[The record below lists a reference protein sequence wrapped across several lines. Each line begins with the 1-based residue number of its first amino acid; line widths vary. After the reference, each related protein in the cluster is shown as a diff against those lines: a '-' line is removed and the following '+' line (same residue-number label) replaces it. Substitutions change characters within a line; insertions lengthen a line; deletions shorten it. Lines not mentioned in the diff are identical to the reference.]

1 MLNIANKLT
10 LARVIMIPLF
20 IAFALVGGFW
30 WDIAALATFIIASLT
45 DLLDGK
51 IARKYNMVTDF
62 GKFMDPLAD
71 KLLVTA
77 ALCVLVH
84 KAEISVWFLFIITLR
99 EFVVTGLRLV
109 AAGGGTVIA
118 ASVWGKVK
126 TTLQLIV
133 ISIALAPIGFV
144 HAPILL
150 SKSFVYWGMWAVA
163 IVTVVSGL
171 DYVVKNKKVFA
182 DVK

>member
-1 MLNIANKLT
+1 MLNLPNKLT
-10 LARVIMIPLF
+10 IARVVMIPVF

-45 DLLDGK
+45 DLIDGK

-118 ASVWGKVK
+118 ASMWGKAK
-126 TTLQLIV
+126 TMLQLIV
-133 ISIALAPIGFV
+133 ISVSLAPIEFI
-144 HAPILL
+144 HQPLIF
-150 SKSFVYWGMWAVA
+150 SKSLVYWGMWAVA
-163 IVTVVSGL
+163 IITVVSGV
-171 DYVVKNKKVFA
+171 DYVAKNKKVFA

>member
-10 LARVIMIPLF
+10 LARMIMIPLF
-20 IAFALVGGFW
+20 IAFALAGGVW
-30 WDIAALATFIIASLT
+30 CDAIALAVFIIASLT
-45 DLLDGK
+45 DLADGK

-84 KAEISVWFLFIITLR
+84 KAETSVWVLFIITVR

-109 AAGGGTVIA
+109 AAGSGNVIA
-118 ASVWGKVK
+118 ASMWGKVK
-126 TTLQLIV
+126 TMVQLIV
-133 ISIALAPIGFV
+133 ISVSLAPIKFV
-144 HAPILL
+144 HEPVLF
-150 SKSFVYWGMWAVA
+150 SKSAVYWAMWAVA
-163 IVTVVSGL
+163 VITVISGI
-171 DYVVKNKKVFA
+171 DYLVKNKDVFKEA
-182 DVK
+182 K

>member
-10 LARVIMIPLF
+10 LARMVMIPVF
-20 IAFALVGGFW
+20 IAFALAGGLW
-30 WDIAALATFIIASLT
+30 CDIVALVIFIIASLT
-45 DLLDGK
+45 DLIDGK

-84 KAEISVWFLFIITLR
+84 KAETSVWVLFIITVR

-109 AAGGGTVIA
+109 AAGGGNVIA
-118 ASVWGKVK
+118 ASMWGKVK
-126 TTLQLIV
+126 TMLQLIV
-133 ISIALAPIGFV
+133 ISVSLAPIGFI
-144 HAPILL
+144 HQPILL
-150 SKSFVYWGMWAVA
+150 SKSAVYWAMWLVA
-163 IVTVVSGL
+163 IVTVVSGV
-171 DYVVKNKKVFA
+171 DYLVKNKDVFKEA
-182 DVK
+182 K